1 MPTKFSTKIKK
12 FLKLPYFSDLVEENV
27 KHRGVYPLV
36 IFSIYII
43 LVFVILSAVSN
54 VKTFEFFRKIIV

>member
-1 MPTKFSTKIKK
+1 MPTMFSKKIKK

-27 KHRGVYPLV
+27 KHRCVYPLV

-54 VKTFEFFRKIIV
+54 VKTFDFPKIN